1 MYSGRNE
8 LVDSERVWYNQ
19 TDGVQMNSQRL
30 SNPESTDNA
39 QFFII
44 TTQVF
49 TMIFPPKH
57 DKVGFRLL
65 SPGGK

>member
-30 SNPESTDNA
+30 SNPESTDSA

-44 TTQVF
+44 ITQVF
-49 TMIFPPKH
+49 TMIFPPEH
-57 DKVGFRLL
+57 DKVDFRLL